1 MELVVLYSDLGVCP
15 FKVYVLLCKSENTD
29 DTSQLLLR
37 TNRHIYGVK
46 NEMPLI
52 VSVSE
57 KSQLKK
63 AFCTFLLWQ
72 SFMFHDSNRW
82 GIDEVSSKLS

>member
-1 MELVVLYSDLGVCP
+1 MALYSDPDVCA
-15 FKVYVLLCKSENTD
+15 FKGCVLLNKFEKTD

-37 TNRHIYGVK
+37 TSRHIYGVK

-63 AFCTFLLWQ
+63 AFCTFVLCQ
-72 SFMFHDSNRW
+72 SSMFHDSN
-82 GIDEVSSKLS
+82 S